1 MTSTIGATQKIAD
14 SYVRA
19 WVGGDAE
26 TALSL
31 VADDVVCEAP
41 NGRIEGIEGYR
52 QFLAPFV
59 GMVANGKVLDV
70 LSHGTHAATVYAID
84 LPFAQNYHGAE
95 YLPVA
100 DGKIS
105 HVISVFDMAPM
116 ANAGS
121 AQG

>member
-1 MTSTIGATQKIAD
+1 MTAQMIAEQ
-14 SYVRA
+14 YVQA
-19 WVGGDAE
+19 WTSGDAE
-26 TALSL
+26 TALGF

-41 NGRIEGIEGYR
+41 TGRIEGIEGYR

-59 GMVANGKVLDV
+59 GRLTRGEVLDV
-70 LSHGTHAATVYAID
+70 LARDARAVTVYSID
-84 LPFAQNYHGAE
+84 LPFVQNVHGTE
-95 YLPVA
+95 YLTVT

-116 ANAGS
+116 LR

>member
-1 MTSTIGATQKIAD
+1 MTVNTGSAYEVAD

-19 WVGGDAE
+19 WLAGDVE
-26 TALSL
+26 TALSF

-95 YLPVA
+95 YLTVT

>member
-1 MTSTIGATQKIAD
+1 
-14 SYVRA
+14 VR
-19 WVGGDAE
+19 G
-26 TALSL
+26 
-31 VADDVVCEAP
+31 P

-59 GMVANGKVLDV
+59 GMVSNGKVLDV
-70 LSHGTHAATVYAID
+70 LGGDTNAATVYVID

-95 YLPVA
+95 YLTVT

-116 ANAGS
+116 TQAG
-121 AQG
+121 AQS